1 MYLKKLELQ
10 GFKSFPDYTCI
21 DFNRGLTAVV
31 GPNGSG
37 KSNISDAV
45 RWVLGEQSVKQ
56 LRGGKMEDVIFNGTS
71 ARRSMNYAEVSIT
84 FDNSDGYINY
94 GFPEICITRR
104 LYRSGESEYQIN
116 KVNCRLKDITVLFL
130 DTGLGRDGYSLVG
143 QGRVDDILS
152 TKSEDRRRVIEEAS
166 GIVKYR
172 VRKDEA
178 QRKLTST
185 EQNLVRINDI
195 LGELEERKG
204 PLEEQAGKARKFNEN
219 YEELK
224 RLETSL
230 LVHKITEANREMGDS
245 AGLKEQLEK
254 EIQEREDEYMQLRK
268 SHQEIISKNEELE
281 NEIEDRRQ
289 ELSDLTEYE
298 HEAQTDKKVSI
309 ERLNQTNQRI
319 EELKTDMETT
329 DSTVEK
335 LTAELNEKK
344 VKADSLLQEADAAKT
359 LSETLDK
366 ERLAK
371 FEEYEASRKEAGKA
385 DSKIKAKTEELFET
399 RKKITECTTGIS
411 ALDEKIAD
419 MQTARAQS
427 ETGKA
432 ELSSKIEEEEK
443 ALNEIRK
450 IKGDVTNDI
459 DVRNKKFD
467 ELRKRQEELNQFFEI
482 NNKKLS
488 AEESKLQTLKDIERR
503 KEGYQESVKHLLDCA
518 DSDRS
523 VKNLMVG
530 VLGDL
535 INTDSKYET
544 AIETALGNSLNN
556 VVTKSEAD
564 AAELISILK
573 ERRLGRV
580 TFLPIENIRARYI
593 DDDDLRKARSIN
605 GYIGVA
611 SDLVRSSRDLEDIVA
626 NLLGRIIVANDL
638 DSARMIA
645 SRTGRAYKVMT
656 LEGDSV
662 NPGGSLTGGSLR
674 KTAAGTGILGRKAE
688 IEALTKT
695 VADLEKKLE
704 DSEDQRQEVD
714 DSIGTIRRELAQL
727 GEQLKFYQLEE
738 VKAEGD
744 YRNTKDRLD
753 ETEAT
758 LANFAENMQSVSKN
772 KIRLEEDLE
781 ELRRIEN
788 DINGELSDFQE
799 EIEEQQ
805 KLSEEQAVKLEEIAG
820 KVREAASL
828 AERKLAERG
837 GILDLA
843 GHIKNQIEEAKQ
855 GREKFDSQI
864 REAKET
870 VNSINKEINELDE
883 KLTANLEQQKVLEAK
898 ISELF
903 TKKNDIS
910 KDISSFADRLAQ
922 SNNAISD
929 LRTKLNNH
937 VSKYDKIIF
946 EIDQNKNRLWED
958 YETTYDNIKDSVE
971 PVEKVGEQAKRIT
984 TLKNAIKALGPVNLG
999 ALQEFSELSERLEFM
1014 TKQRDDIEAA
1024 KKDLEKVI
1032 DDLLNKMRSEFTE
1045 HFDTIN
1051 KNFSQVFTDLFGGGT
1066 AEIVLGNDSE
1076 DVLECAIDIKAQ
1088 PPGKKLQ
1095 NLSLLSGG
1103 ERCLT
1108 AIGLLFAIQEL
1119 KPSPFVILD
1128 EVEAALDD
1136 VNITRFTDFVR
1147 RHSDKS
1153 QFIMVTHRK
1162 GTMEA
1167 CDQMYGVTMAER
1179 GVSKILSM
1187 ELK

>member
-84 FDNSDGYINY
+84 FDNSDGYIDY

-178 QRKLTST
+178 QRKLTNT

-224 RLETSL
+224 KLETSL
-230 LVHKITEANREMGDS
+230 LVHKITEANQEMGDS

-254 EIQEREDEYMQLRK
+254 EIREREDEYLKLRK
-268 SHQEIISKNEELE
+268 SHQEIIEKNEALE

-298 HEAQTDKKVSI
+298 HETQTDKKVSI

-319 EELKTDMETT
+319 EELKTDMEST
-329 DSTVEK
+329 DETVER
-335 LTAELNEKK
+335 LNRELLEKNT
-344 VKADSLLQEADAAKT
+344 KADALLKEANDAKV

-366 ERLAK
+366 ERQSK
-371 FEEYEASRKEAGKA
+371 FEEYESSRKEAGKA
-385 DSKIKAKTEELFET
+385 DSKVKAKTEELFET
-399 RKKITECTTGIS
+399 RKKITECQAGIS
-411 ALDEKIAD
+411 ALDDKIRD
-419 MQTARAQS
+419 MQEARSAS
-427 ETGKA
+427 ESGKA
-432 ELSSKIEEEEK
+432 ELTDKLAEEEK

-450 IKGDVTNDI
+450 IKGDVTGDI
-459 DVRNKKFD
+459 EARNKKHE
-467 ELRKRQEELNQFFEI
+467 ELRARQVELNQFFEV
-482 NNKKLS
+482 NNRKLS
-488 AEESKLQTLKDIERR
+488 AEESKLKTLKDVDKA
-503 KEGYQESVKHLLDCA
+503 KEGYQESVKRLVEFA
-518 DSDRS
+518 ETDRS
-523 VKNLMVG
+523 VKSLMVG
-530 VLGDL
+530 ILGDL
-535 INTDSKYET
+535 IETAPKYEV
-544 AIETALGNSLNN
+544 AIETALGNALNN
-556 VVTKSEAD
+556 VVTKSESD
-564 AAELISILK
+564 AAELIGVLK
-573 ERRLGRV
+573 EKRLGRV

-593 DDDDLRKARSIN
+593 DDDDLRKAKGVS

-611 SDLVRSSRDLEDIVA
+611 SDLVKSSRDLEDIVS
-626 NLLGRIIVANDL
+626 NLLGRILVADDL
-638 DSARMIA
+638 DAARNIA

-674 KTAAGTGILGRKAE
+674 RSGAGTGIIGRKAE
-688 IEALTKT
+688 IESLTKS
-695 VADLEKKLE
+695 VADLEAKLA

-714 DSIGTIRRELAQL
+714 DNIGTIKRELAQL

-738 VKAEGD
+738 VKAEGE
-744 YRNTKDRLD
+744 YNNTKTRLEEIE
-753 ETEAT
+753 ETLT
-758 LANFAENMQSVSKN
+758 NFESNMQTVSKS
-772 KIRLEEDLE
+772 KLRLEEDME
-781 ELRRIEN
+781 ELTRIEG
-788 DINGELSDFQE
+788 DISGELADYQE

-805 KLSEEQAVKLEEIAG
+805 RLSEEQAVKLEEVAA
-820 KVREAASL
+820 KVRDAASL
-828 AERKLAERG
+828 AERKLAERSG
-837 GILDLA
+837 VLDLA
-843 GHIKNQIEEAKQ
+843 GHIKKQIEEAKQ
-855 GREKFDSQI
+855 GRDKFDSAI
-864 REAKET
+864 KEAKDT
-870 VNSINKEINELDE
+870 VNSITKEINALDAKLDE
-883 KLTANLEQQKVLEAK
+883 NGKQQKVLEEK
-898 ISELF
+898 IAALFEQRNNVSDDIKSFGERLAASGNEVSELQ
-903 TKKNDIS
+903 
-910 KDISSFADRLAQ
+910 A
-922 SNNAISD
+922 
-929 LRTKLNNH
+929 KLNAH

-946 EIDQNKNRLWED
+946 EIDQNKNKLWEE

-971 PVEKVGEQAKRIT
+971 PVTKIGEQTKRIQ
-984 TLKNAIKALGPVNLG
+984 TLKNTIKALGPVNLG
-999 ALQEFSELSERLEFM
+999 ALQEFSELSERLDFM

-1032 DDLLNKMRSEFTE
+1032 DDLLTKMRSEFTE

-1147 RHSDKS
+1147 RHSTRS
-1153 QFIMVTHRK
+1153 QFILVTHRK

>member
-21 DFNRGLTAVV
+21 DFDRGLTAVV

-56 LRGGKMEDVIFNGTS
+56 LRGGKMEDVIFNGTT

-84 FDNSDGYINY
+84 FDNSDGYIDY
-94 GFPEICITRR
+94 DFPEICITRR

-178 QRKLTST
+178 QRKLNST

-224 RLETSL
+224 KLETSL
-230 LVHKITEANREMGDS
+230 LVHKITEANKEMGDS

-254 EIQEREDEYMQLRK
+254 EIREREDEFNQLRK
-268 SHQEIISKNEELE
+268 SNNEIVTQSEALD

-289 ELSDLTEYE
+289 ELSELTEIE
-298 HEAQTDKKVSI
+298 HEAQIDKKVSI

-329 DSTVEK
+329 DETVEK

-344 VKADSLLQEADAAKT
+344 AKADSLLKEADEAKT
-359 LSETLDK
+359 LSENLDK
-366 ERLAK
+366 ERQAK
-371 FEEYEASRKEAGKA
+371 FEEYENSRKEAGKA
-385 DSKIKAKTEELFET
+385 DTKVQAKKEELFET
-399 RKKITECTTGIS
+399 RKKIAECQAGLT
-411 ALDEKIAD
+411 ALDEKIRE
-419 MQTARAQS
+419 MQEARAAS
-427 ETGKA
+427 ESGKA
-432 ELSSKIEEEEK
+432 ELSAKIEEEEK

-450 IKGDVTNDI
+450 IKGDVSNDI
-459 DVRNKKFD
+459 DVRNKKLE
-467 ELRKRQEELNQFFEI
+467 ELRKRQEELNQFFEV

-503 KEGYQESVKHLLDCA
+503 KEGYQESVKHLLDVA

-523 VKNLMVG
+523 VKSLMVG

-556 VVTKSEAD
+556 VVTKSESD
-564 AAELISILK
+564 AAELINILK

-580 TFLPIENIRARYI
+580 TFLPIENIRARYV
-593 DDDDLRKARSIN
+593 DDDDLRKAKSVN

-611 SDLVRSSRDLEDIVA
+611 SDLVKSSRDLEDIVA
-626 NLLGRIIVANDL
+626 NLLGRIIVAHDL
-638 DSARMIA
+638 DSARIIA
-645 SRTGRAYKVMT
+645 SKTGRAYKVMT

-674 KTAAGTGILGRKAE
+674 KTGAGTGILGRKAE
-688 IEALTKT
+688 IEALTKV
-695 VADLEKKLE
+695 VAELEKKLE

-714 DSIGTIRRELAQL
+714 DGIGTIRRELAQL

-738 VKAEGD
+738 VKAEGE
-744 YRNTKDRLD
+744 YNNTKTRLE
-753 ETEAT
+753 ETVKT
-758 LANFAENMQSVSKN
+758 LTNFDENMQTVSKS
-772 KIRLEEDLE
+772 KLRLEEDME
-781 ELRRIEN
+781 ELSRIEGE
-788 DINGELSDFQE
+788 INGELTDFQE

-805 KLSEEQAVKLEEIAG
+805 RLSEEQAVKLEQVVA

-828 AERKLAERG
+828 AERKLTERS

-843 GHIKNQIEEAKQ
+843 GHIKKQIEEAKL
-855 GREKFDSQI
+855 GREKFDSSI
-864 REAKET
+864 KEAKDT
-870 VNSINKEINELDE
+870 VNSITKEINDLDAKIDE
-883 KLTANLEQQKVLEAK
+883 NGKQQKVLEEK
-898 ISELF
+898 IAELF
-903 TKKNDIS
+903 EKRNSLSENIK
-910 KDISSFADRLAQ
+910 SFGDRLSA
-922 SNNAISD
+922 STNILSD
-929 LRTKLNNH
+929 LQSKLNAH

-971 PVEKVGEQAKRIT
+971 PVEKVGEQTKRIQS
-984 TLKNAIKALGPVNLG
+984 LKNSIKALGPVNLG

-1024 KKDLEKVI
+1024 KKDLEQVI
-1032 DDLLNKMRSEFTE
+1032 EDLLNKMRSEFTA

-1051 KNFSQVFTDLFGGGT
+1051 SNFSQVFTDLFGGGT
-1066 AEIVLGNDSE
+1066 AEIVLGDDSE

-1147 RHSDKS
+1147 RHSTKS
-1153 QFIMVTHRK
+1153 QFILVTHRK

>member
-84 FDNSDGYINY
+84 FDNSDGYIDY

-178 QRKLTST
+178 QRKLTNT

-224 RLETSL
+224 KLETSL
-230 LVHKITEANREMGDS
+230 LVHKITEANQEMGDS

-254 EIQEREDEYMQLRK
+254 EIREREDEYLKLRK
-268 SHQEIISKNEELE
+268 SHQEIIEKNEALE

-298 HEAQTDKKVSI
+298 HETQTDKKVSI

-319 EELKTDMETT
+319 EELKTDMEST
-329 DSTVEK
+329 DETVER
-335 LTAELNEKK
+335 LNRELLEKNT
-344 VKADSLLQEADAAKT
+344 KADVLLKEANDAKV

-366 ERLAK
+366 ERQSK
-371 FEEYEASRKEAGKA
+371 FEEYESSRKEAGKA
-385 DSKIKAKTEELFET
+385 DSKVKAKTEELFET
-399 RKKITECTTGIS
+399 RKKITECQAGIS
-411 ALDEKIAD
+411 ALDDKIRD
-419 MQTARAQS
+419 MQEARSAS
-427 ETGKA
+427 ESGKA
-432 ELSSKIEEEEK
+432 ELTDKLAEEEK

-450 IKGDVTNDI
+450 IKGDVTGDI
-459 DVRNKKFD
+459 EARNKKHE
-467 ELRKRQEELNQFFEI
+467 ELRARQVELNQFFEV
-482 NNKKLS
+482 NNRKLS
-488 AEESKLQTLKDIERR
+488 AEESKLKTLKDVDKA
-503 KEGYQESVKHLLDCA
+503 KEGYQESVKRLVEFA
-518 DSDRS
+518 ETDRS
-523 VKNLMVG
+523 VKSLMVG
-530 VLGDL
+530 ILGDL
-535 INTDSKYET
+535 IETAPKYEV
-544 AIETALGNSLNN
+544 AIETALGNALNN
-556 VVTKSEAD
+556 VVTKSESD
-564 AAELISILK
+564 AAELIGVLK
-573 ERRLGRV
+573 EKRLGRV

-593 DDDDLRKARSIN
+593 DDDDLRKAKGVS

-611 SDLVRSSRDLEDIVA
+611 SDLVKSSRDLEDIVS
-626 NLLGRIIVANDL
+626 NLLGRILVADDL
-638 DSARMIA
+638 DAARNIA

-674 KTAAGTGILGRKAE
+674 RSGAGTGIIGRKAE
-688 IEALTKT
+688 IESLTKS
-695 VADLEKKLE
+695 VADLEAKLA

-714 DSIGTIRRELAQL
+714 DNIGTIKRELAQL

-738 VKAEGD
+738 VKAEGE
-744 YRNTKDRLD
+744 YNNTKTRLEEIE
-753 ETEAT
+753 ETLT
-758 LANFAENMQSVSKN
+758 NFESNMQTVSKS
-772 KIRLEEDLE
+772 KLRLEEDME
-781 ELRRIEN
+781 ELTRIEG
-788 DINGELSDFQE
+788 DISGELADYQE

-805 KLSEEQAVKLEEIAG
+805 RLSEEQAVKLEEVAA
-820 KVREAASL
+820 KVRDAASL
-828 AERKLAERG
+828 AERKLAERSG
-837 GILDLA
+837 VLDLA
-843 GHIKNQIEEAKQ
+843 GHIKKQIEEAKQ
-855 GREKFDSQI
+855 GRDKFDSAI
-864 REAKET
+864 KEAKDT
-870 VNSINKEINELDE
+870 VNSITKEINALDAKLDE
-883 KLTANLEQQKVLEAK
+883 NGKQQKILEEK
-898 ISELF
+898 IAALFEQRNNVSDDIKSFGERLAASGNEVSELQ
-903 TKKNDIS
+903 
-910 KDISSFADRLAQ
+910 A
-922 SNNAISD
+922 
-929 LRTKLNNH
+929 KLNAH

-946 EIDQNKNRLWED
+946 EIDQNKNKLWEE

-971 PVEKVGEQAKRIT
+971 PVTKIGEQTKRIQ
-984 TLKNAIKALGPVNLG
+984 TLKNTIKALGPVNLG
-999 ALQEFSELSERLEFM
+999 ALQEFSELSERLDFM

-1032 DDLLNKMRSEFTE
+1032 DELLTKMRSEFTE

-1147 RHSDKS
+1147 RHSTRS
-1153 QFIMVTHRK
+1153 QFILVTHRK

>member
-21 DFNRGLTAVV
+21 DFDRGLTAVV

-84 FDNSDGYINY
+84 FDNSDGYIDY

-178 QRKLTST
+178 QRKLTNT

-195 LGELEERKG
+195 LGELEDRKG

-230 LVHKITEANREMGDS
+230 LVHKITEANKEMGDS
-245 AGLKEQLEK
+245 AGLKEQLEN
-254 EIQEREDEYMQLRK
+254 EIKEREDEYLKLRK
-268 SHQEIISKNEELE
+268 SHQEIIEKSEALD

-289 ELSDLTEYE
+289 ELSDLTEFE

-319 EELKTDMETT
+319 EELKSDMEST
-329 DSTVEK
+329 DETVEK
-335 LTAELNEKK
+335 LTNELNEKNA
-344 VKADSLLQEADAAKT
+344 KADSLLKEADEAKT

-366 ERLAK
+366 ERQAK
-371 FEEYEASRKEAGKA
+371 FEEYENSRKEAGKA
-385 DSKIKAKTEELFET
+385 DSKVKAKTEELFET
-399 RKKITECTTGIS
+399 RKKITECQAGIT
-411 ALDEKIAD
+411 ALEDKIRD
-419 MQTARAQS
+419 MQEARAAS
-427 ETGKA
+427 ESGIA
-432 ELSSKIEEEEK
+432 ELGTKLSESEK
-443 ALNEIRK
+443 ALTDIRK
-450 IKGDVTNDI
+450 IKDEVTGDI
-459 DVRNKKFD
+459 DVRNKKLE
-467 ELRKRQEELNQFFEI
+467 ELRARQTELNQFFEV
-482 NNKKLS
+482 NNRKLS
-488 AEESKLQTLKDIERR
+488 AEESKLKTLKDIDRH
-503 KEGYQESVKHLLDCA
+503 KEGYQESIKRLIEL
-518 DSDRS
+518 SETDRS
-523 VKNLMVG
+523 VKSLMVG
-530 VLGDL
+530 ILGDL
-535 INTDSKYET
+535 IETDPKYET
-544 AIETALGNSLNN
+544 AIETALGNALNN
-556 VVTKSEAD
+556 IVTRSESD
-564 AAELISILK
+564 AAELIGVLK
-573 ERRLGRV
+573 EKRLGRV

-593 DDDDLRKARSIN
+593 DDDDLRKARGVN

-611 SDLVRSSRDLEDIVA
+611 SDLVRSSRDLEDIVS
-626 NLLGRIIVANDL
+626 NLLGRILVANDL
-638 DSARMIA
+638 DAARMIA
-645 SRTGRAYKVMT
+645 SRTGRNYKVMT

-674 KTAAGTGILGRKAE
+674 KTGAGTGIIGRKAE
-688 IEALTKT
+688 IDSLTRS
-695 VADLEKKLE
+695 VAELESKLA

-714 DSIGTIRRELAQL
+714 DRIGTIRRELAQL

-738 VKAEGD
+738 VKAESEYD
-744 YRNTKDRLD
+744 NTKTRLE
-753 ETEAT
+753 ETEET
-758 LANFAENMQSVSKN
+758 LASFNENMQSVSKS
-772 KIRLEEDLE
+772 KLRLEEDME
-781 ELRRIEN
+781 ELSRIEN
-788 DINGELSDFQE
+788 DINGELADYRE
-799 EIEEQQ
+799 DIEEQQ
-805 KLSEEQAVKLEEIAG
+805 RLSEEQAVKLEQIVA

-828 AERKLAERG
+828 AERKLTERR
-837 GILDLA
+837 GIMELA
-843 GHIKNQIEEAKQ
+843 GHIKRQIEEAKQ
-855 GREKFDSQI
+855 GREKFDSAI

-870 VNSINKEINELDE
+870 VNSITREINDLDAKLDE
-883 KLTANLEQQKVLEAK
+883 NSKQQKVLEEKIAELFEK
-898 ISELF
+898 RSAISGDLSSFGDRLAASGNAISEL
-903 TKKNDIS
+903 
-910 KDISSFADRLAQ
+910 Q
-922 SNNAISD
+922 S
-929 LRTKLNNH
+929 KLNAH

-971 PVEKVGEQAKRIT
+971 PVTKIGEQTKRIQ

-1024 KKDLEKVI
+1024 KKDLEQVI
-1032 DDLLNKMRSEFTE
+1032 DELLTKMRSEFNE

-1051 KNFSQVFTDLFGGGT
+1051 KNFGQVFTDLFGGGT
-1066 AEIVLGNDSE
+1066 AEIILGNDSE

-1147 RHSDKS
+1147 RHSAKS
-1153 QFIMVTHRK
+1153 QFILVTHRK

>member
-1 MYLKKLELQ
+1 MYLKRLELQ
-10 GFKSFPDYTCI
+10 GFKSFPEYTCI
-21 DFNRGLTAVV
+21 EFDRGLTAVV

-84 FDNSDGYINY
+84 FDNSDGYIDY

-178 QRKLTST
+178 QRKLANT

-230 LVHKITEANREMGDS
+230 LVHKITEANKEMGDS

-254 EIQEREDEYMQLRK
+254 EIQEREDEFNRLRK
-268 SHQEIISKNEELE
+268 SNQEIVAKSEALD

-289 ELSDLTEYE
+289 ELSDLTEFE

-319 EELKTDMETT
+319 EELKSDIESA
-329 DSTVEK
+329 DEIVSK
-335 LTAELNEKK
+335 LTKELNEKK
-344 VKADSLLQEADAAKT
+344 TKADSLLKAANDAKI
-359 LSETLDK
+359 LSEELDK
-366 ERLAK
+366 ERLEK

-385 DSKIKAKTEELFET
+385 DSKVKAKTEELFET
-399 RKKITECTTGIS
+399 RKKLAECQTSIT
-411 ALDEKIAD
+411 ALDDKIRE
-419 MQTARAQS
+419 MQEARAAS
-427 ETGKA
+427 ESGKA
-432 ELSSKIEEEEK
+432 ELSSKLAEEEK

-450 IKGDVTNDI
+450 IKGDVNKDI
-459 DVRNKKFD
+459 ETRNKKLE
-467 ELRKRQEELNQFFEI
+467 ELRGRQVELNQFFEI
-482 NNKKLS
+482 NNRKLS
-488 AEESKLQTLKDIERR
+488 AEESKLKTLKDIDRR
-503 KEGYQESVKHLLDCA
+503 KEGYQESVRRLTELA
-518 DSDRS
+518 DTDRS
-523 VKNLMVG
+523 VKSLMVG
-530 VLGDL
+530 ILGDL
-535 INTDSKYET
+535 IETDPKYET
-544 AIETALGNSLNN
+544 AVETALGNALHN

-564 AAELISILK
+564 AAELIGILK
-573 ERRLGRV
+573 EKRLGRV
-580 TFLPIENIRARYI
+580 TFLPIENIKARYI
-593 DDDDLRKARSIN
+593 DEDDLRKAKGVK

-611 SDLVRSSRDLEDIVA
+611 SDLVKSSRDLEDIVA
-626 NLLGRIIVANDL
+626 NLLGRILVADDL

-674 KTAAGTGILGRKAE
+674 KTGAGTGILGRKAE
-688 IEALTKT
+688 IESLTKV
-695 VADLEKKLE
+695 VADLEAKLS

-714 DSIGTIRRELAQL
+714 DGIGTIKRELAQL

-738 VKAEGD
+738 VKAEGE
-744 YRNTKDRLD
+744 YNNTKTRLE
-753 ETEAT
+753 ETEET
-758 LANFAENMQSVSKN
+758 LANFDENMQSVSKS
-772 KIRLEEDLE
+772 KIRLEEDME
-781 ELRRIEN
+781 EFTRIERE
-788 DINGELSDFQE
+788 INGELSDYQE
-799 EIEEQQ
+799 EIEAQQ
-805 KLSEEQAVKLEEIAG
+805 KLSEEQAVKLEQIVA

-828 AERKLAERG
+828 AERKLTERS

-843 GHIKNQIEEAKQ
+843 AHIKKQIEEANQ
-855 GREKFDSQI
+855 GRERFDSQI
-864 REAKET
+864 KEAKET
-870 VNSINKEINELDE
+870 VNSITREINDLDAKLDE
-883 KLTANLEQQKVLEAK
+883 NAKQQKVLEDKIAELFEK
-898 ISELF
+898 RAAISADLSSFGDRLSSSSNAISEL
-903 TKKNDIS
+903 
-910 KDISSFADRLAQ
+910 Q
-922 SNNAISD
+922 S
-929 LRTKLNNH
+929 KLNAH

-946 EIDQNKNRLWED
+946 EIDQNKNKLWED

-971 PVEKVGEQAKRIT
+971 PVEKVGEQTRRIT

-999 ALQEFSELSERLEFM
+999 ALQEFSELSERLDFM

-1024 KKDLEKVI
+1024 KKDLEQVI
-1032 DDLLNKMRSEFTE
+1032 EELLTKMRSEFNE
-1045 HFDTIN
+1045 HFETIN
-1051 KNFSQVFTDLFGGGT
+1051 RNFGQVFTDLFGGGT
-1066 AEIVLGNDSE
+1066 AEIILGNDSD

-1147 RHSDKS
+1147 RHSSKS
-1153 QFIMVTHRK
+1153 QFILVTHRK

>member
-21 DFNRGLTAVV
+21 DFDRGLTAVV

-84 FDNSDGYINY
+84 FDNSDGHIDYA
-94 GFPEICITRR
+94 FPEICVTRR

-178 QRKLTST
+178 QRKLNNT
-185 EQNLVRINDI
+185 QDNLVRINDI
-195 LGELEERKG
+195 LGELEQRKG

-224 RLETSL
+224 KLETSL
-230 LVHKITEANREMGDS
+230 LVHKITEANNEMGDS

-254 EIQEREDEYMQLRK
+254 EIREREDEYLKLRK
-268 SHQEIISKNEELE
+268 SHQEIIESSEAL
-281 NEIEDRRQ
+281 EIEIEEKRQ
-289 ELSDLTEYE
+289 ELSDLTEFE
-298 HEAQTDKKVSI
+298 HETQTDKKVAI

-319 EELKTDMETT
+319 EELKSDMEST
-329 DSTVEK
+329 DETVEK
-335 LTAELNEKK
+335 LTVELNDKK
-344 VKADSLLQEADAAKT
+344 AKADSLLQAANEAKL
-359 LSETLDK
+359 LSEELDK
-366 ERLAK
+366 ERLSK
-371 FEEYEASRKEAGKA
+371 YEEYEAGRKEAGKA

-399 RKKITECTTGIS
+399 RKKLTECQAGIS
-411 ALDEKIAD
+411 ALADKIKD
-419 MQTARAQS
+419 MQEARTAS
-427 ETGKA
+427 ESGKA
-432 ELSSKIEEEEK
+432 ELSTKLTEHEK
-443 ALNEIRK
+443 ALDEIKK

-459 DVRNKKFD
+459 DVRNKKLE
-467 ELRKRQEELNQFFEI
+467 ELRVRQTELNQFFEV
-482 NNKKLS
+482 NNRKLS
-488 AEESKLQTLKDIERR
+488 AEESKLKTLKDIDRR
-503 KEGYQESVKHLLDCA
+503 KEGYQESVKRLMELSDT
-518 DSDRS
+518 DRS
-523 VKNLMVG
+523 VKRLMVG

-535 INTDSKYET
+535 IETDNKYET
-544 AIETALGNSLNN
+544 AIETALGNALHN

-564 AAELISILK
+564 AAELIGILK
-573 ERRLGRV
+573 DKRLGRV

-593 DDDDLRKARSIN
+593 DEDDLYKAKGVK

-611 SDLVRSSRDLEDIVA
+611 ADLVKSGRDLEDIIA
-626 NLLGRIIVANDL
+626 NLLGRILVADDL
-638 DSARMIA
+638 DSARIIA
-645 SRTGRAYKVMT
+645 SKTGRAYKVMT

-662 NPGGSLTGGSLR
+662 NPGGSLTGGSMR
-674 KTAAGTGILGRKAE
+674 KTGAGTGILGRKAE
-688 IEALTKT
+688 IEALTKS
-695 VADLEKKLE
+695 VADLESKLSK
-704 DSEDQRQEVD
+704 SEDQRQEVD
-714 DSIGTIRRELAQL
+714 DEIGTLRRELAQL

-738 VKAEGD
+738 VKAEGE
-744 YRNTKDRLD
+744 YNNTKTRLE

-758 LANFAENMQSVSKN
+758 LSNYDENMQSVSKS
-772 KIRLEEDLE
+772 KIRLEEDQE
-781 ELRRIEN
+781 ELARIERE
-788 DINGELSDFQE
+788 INSELSDFQE

-805 KLSEEQAVKLEEIAG
+805 KLSEEQAAKLDEIVS

-828 AERKLAERG
+828 AERKLTERS

-843 GHIKNQIEEAKQ
+843 GHIKKQIEEAKQ
-855 GREKFDSQI
+855 GRDKFDSQI
-864 REAKET
+864 KECKDT
-870 VNSINKEINELDE
+870 VNSITQEINSFDAMLDE
-883 KLTANLEQQKVLEAK
+883 NSKQQKVLEVEIAK
-898 ISELF
+898 LF
-903 TKKNDIS
+903 EKRTS
-910 KDISSFADRLAQ
+910 ISSDLSSFGDRLAASGNEVSTLQ
-922 SNNAISD
+922 A
-929 LRTKLNNH
+929 RLNDH
-937 VSKYDKIIF
+937 VAKYDKIIF

-971 PVEKVGEQAKRIT
+971 PVTKIGEQTKRIQ

-1024 KKDLEKVI
+1024 KKDLELVI
-1032 DDLLNKMRSEFTE
+1032 DELLTKMRAEFNE
-1045 HFDTIN
+1045 HFNTIN
-1051 KNFSQVFTDLFGGGT
+1051 ENFGKVFADLFGGGT
-1066 AEIVLGNDSE
+1066 AEIILSGDSD
-1076 DVLECAIDIKAQ
+1076 DVLERAIDIKAQ
-1088 PPGKKLQ
+1088 PPGKNLQ

-1147 RHSDKS
+1147 RHSTKS
-1153 QFIMVTHRK
+1153 QFILVTHRK

>member
-21 DFNRGLTAVV
+21 DFDRGLTAVV

-56 LRGGKMEDVIFNGTS
+56 LRGGKMEDVIFNGTT

-84 FDNSDGYINY
+84 FDNSDGYIDY
-94 GFPEICITRR
+94 DFPEICITRR

-178 QRKLTST
+178 QRKLNST
-185 EQNLVRINDI
+185 EQNLIRINDI

-224 RLETSL
+224 KLETSL
-230 LVHKITEANREMGDS
+230 LVHKITEANKEMGDS

-254 EIQEREDEYMQLRK
+254 EIREREDEFEQLRK
-268 SHQEIISKNEELE
+268 SNNEIVNKSEALD

-289 ELSDLTEYE
+289 ELSELTEIE
-298 HEAQTDKKVSI
+298 HEAQIDKKVSI

-329 DSTVEK
+329 DETVEK

-344 VKADSLLQEADAAKT
+344 VKADSLLKEADDAKT

-366 ERLAK
+366 ERQAK
-371 FEEYEASRKEAGKA
+371 FEEYENSRKEAGIA
-385 DSKIKAKTEELFET
+385 DSKVNAKKEELFET
-399 RKKITECTTGIS
+399 RKKITECQAGIT
-411 ALDEKIAD
+411 ALDDKIKD
-419 MQTARAQS
+419 MQEARAAS
-427 ETGKA
+427 ESGKA
-432 ELSSKIEEEEK
+432 ELSARIEEEEK

-450 IKGDVTNDI
+450 IKGDVSGDI
-459 DVRNKKFD
+459 DVRNKKLE

-503 KEGYQESVKHLLDCA
+503 KEGYQESVKRLLDET
-518 DSDRS
+518 DTDRS
-523 VKNLMVG
+523 VKSLMVG

-556 VVTKSEAD
+556 VVTKSESD
-564 AAELISILK
+564 AAELINILK

-580 TFLPIENIRARYI
+580 TFLPIENIRARYV
-593 DDDDLRKARSIN
+593 DDDDLRKAKSVN

-611 SDLVRSSRDLEDIVA
+611 SDLVKSSRDLEDIVA
-626 NLLGRIIVANDL
+626 NLLGRIIVAHDL
-638 DSARMIA
+638 DSARIIA
-645 SRTGRAYKVMT
+645 SKTGRAYKVMT

-674 KTAAGTGILGRKAE
+674 KTGAGTGILGRKAE
-688 IEALTKT
+688 IEALTKA

-714 DSIGTIRRELAQL
+714 DGIGTIRRELAQL

-738 VKAEGD
+738 VKAEGE
-744 YRNTKDRLD
+744 YNNTKTRLE

-758 LANFAENMQSVSKN
+758 LSNFDENMQTVSKS
-772 KIRLEEDLE
+772 KLRLEEDME
-781 ELRRIEN
+781 ELSRIEG
-788 DINGELSDFQE
+788 DINGELADFQE

-805 KLSEEQAVKLEEIAG
+805 RLSEEQAVKLEQVVA

-828 AERKLAERG
+828 AERKLTERS

-843 GHIKNQIEEAKQ
+843 SHIKKQIEEAKQ
-855 GREKFDSQI
+855 GREKFDSSI
-864 REAKET
+864 KEAKDT
-870 VNSINKEINELDE
+870 VNSITKEINDLDAKIDE
-883 KLTANLEQQKVLEAK
+883 NAKQQKVLEEK
-898 ISELF
+898 IAELYEKRNSLSENI
-903 TKKNDIS
+903 K
-910 KDISSFADRLAQ
+910 SFGDRLSA
-922 SNNAISD
+922 STNILSD
-929 LRTKLNNH
+929 LQSKLNAH

-971 PVEKVGEQAKRIT
+971 PVEKVGEQTKRIQS
-984 TLKNAIKALGPVNLG
+984 LKNSIKALGPVNLG

-1024 KKDLEKVI
+1024 KKDLEQVI
-1032 DDLLNKMRSEFTE
+1032 EDLLNKMRSEFTA

-1051 KNFSQVFTDLFGGGT
+1051 SNFSQVFTDLFGGGT
-1066 AEIVLGNDSE
+1066 AEIVLGDDSE

-1147 RHSDKS
+1147 RHSTKS
-1153 QFIMVTHRK
+1153 QFILVTHRK

>member
-1 MYLKKLELQ
+1 MYLKRLELQ
-10 GFKSFPDYTCI
+10 GFKSFPEYTCI
-21 DFNRGLTAVV
+21 DFDRGLTAVV

-71 ARRSMNYAEVSIT
+71 ARRSMNFAEVSIT
-84 FDNSDGYINY
+84 FDNSDGYIDY
-94 GFPEICITRR
+94 AFPEICITRR

-178 QRKLTST
+178 QRKLTNT

-195 LGELEERKG
+195 LGELEDRKG

-224 RLETSL
+224 KLETSL

-245 AGLKEQLEK
+245 AGLKEQLEN
-254 EIQEREDEYMQLRK
+254 EIKEREDEFLRLNK
-268 SHQEIISKNEELE
+268 SHQGIIEKSEALD

-319 EELKTDMETT
+319 EELKSDMEST
-329 DSTVEK
+329 DETVNK
-335 LTAELNEKK
+335 LTQELNEKK
-344 VKADSLLQEADAAKT
+344 AKADSLLKEADEAKT
-359 LSETLDK
+359 LSEDLDK
-366 ERLAK
+366 QRQAQ
-371 FEEYEASRKEAGKA
+371 FEEYENSRKEAGKA
-385 DSKIKAKTEELFET
+385 DSKVKAKTEELFET
-399 RKKITECTTGIS
+399 RKKITECQAGIT
-411 ALDEKIAD
+411 ALNDKIRE
-419 MQTARAQS
+419 MQEARAAS
-427 ETGKA
+427 ESGKT
-432 ELSSKIEEEEK
+432 ELSTALAEEEK
-443 ALNEIRK
+443 ALAEIRK
-450 IKGDVTNDI
+450 IKGDVTKDI
-459 DVRNKKFD
+459 EIRNKKNE
-467 ELRKRQEELNQFFEI
+467 ELRSRQVELNQFFEV
-482 NNKKLS
+482 NNRKLS
-488 AEESKLQTLKDIERR
+488 AEESKLKTLKDVDRA
-503 KEGYQESVKHLLDCA
+503 KEGYQESVKRLVEFA
-518 DSDRS
+518 ETDRS
-523 VKNLMVG
+523 VRSLMIG
-530 VLGDL
+530 ILGDL
-535 INTDSKYET
+535 IETDPKYET
-544 AIETALGNSLNN
+544 AIETALGNALNN
-556 VVTKSEAD
+556 IVTKSESD
-564 AAELISILK
+564 AAELIGVLK
-573 ERRLGRV
+573 EKRLGRV

-593 DDDDLRKARSIN
+593 DEDDLRKAKGVN

-611 SDLVRSSRDLEDIVA
+611 SDLVKSSRDLEDIVS
-626 NLLGRIIVANDL
+626 NLLGRILVADDL
-638 DSARMIA
+638 YAARLIA

-674 KTAAGTGILGRKAE
+674 KTGAGTGIIGRKAE
-688 IEALTKT
+688 IESLTRS
-695 VADLEKKLE
+695 VAELEAKLA

-714 DSIGTIRRELAQL
+714 DGIGTLKRELAQL

-738 VKAEGD
+738 VKAEGE
-744 YRNTKDRLD
+744 YNNTKTRLE
-753 ETEAT
+753 ETEET
-758 LANFAENMQSVSKN
+758 LANFDENMQTVSKSRL
-772 KIRLEEDLE
+772 RLEEDLE
-781 ELRRIEN
+781 EFTRIEGE
-788 DINGELSDFQE
+788 INGELSDYQD

-805 KLSEEQAVKLEEIAG
+805 RLSEEQAVKLEQIVA
-820 KVREAASL
+820 KVRDAASL
-828 AERKLAERG
+828 AERKLTERS

-843 GHIKNQIEEAKQ
+843 GHIKRQIEEARQ
-855 GREKFDSQI
+855 GREKFDSAV

-870 VNSINKEINELDE
+870 VNSITKEINSLDAKLDE
-883 KLTANLEQQKVLEAK
+883 NAKQQKVLEEKIAVLFEK
-898 ISELF
+898 RSVIAGDLSSFGDRLATSRNAISELQ
-903 TKKNDIS
+903 T
-910 KDISSFADRLAQ
+910 R
-922 SNNAISD
+922 
-929 LRTKLNNH
+929 LNNH

-946 EIDQNKNRLWED
+946 EIDQNKNKLWED

-971 PVEKVGEQAKRIT
+971 PVTKIGEQTKRIA
-984 TLKNAIKALGPVNLG
+984 TLKNSIKALGPVNLG
-999 ALQEFSELSERLEFM
+999 ALQEFSELSERLDFM

-1024 KKDLEKVI
+1024 KKDLEQVI
-1032 DDLLNKMRSEFTE
+1032 DELLTKMRSEFTE

-1066 AEIVLGNDSE
+1066 AEIILGSDSE

-1147 RHSDKS
+1147 RHSAKS
-1153 QFIMVTHRK
+1153 QFILVTHRK

>member
-21 DFNRGLTAVV
+21 DFDRGLTAVV

-84 FDNSDGYINY
+84 FDNSDGHIDYA
-94 GFPEICITRR
+94 FPEICVTRR

-178 QRKLTST
+178 QRKLNST
-185 EQNLVRINDI
+185 QDNLVRINDI
-195 LGELEERKG
+195 LGELEQRKG

-224 RLETSL
+224 KLETSL
-230 LVHKITEANREMGDS
+230 LVHKITEANNEMGDS

-254 EIQEREDEYMQLRK
+254 EIREREDEYLKLRK
-268 SHQEIISKNEELE
+268 SHQEIIESSEAL
-281 NEIEDRRQ
+281 EIEIEEKRQ
-289 ELSDLTEYE
+289 ELSDLTEFE
-298 HEAQTDKKVSI
+298 HETQTDKKVAI

-319 EELKTDMETT
+319 EELKSDMEST
-329 DSTVEK
+329 DETVEK
-335 LTAELNEKK
+335 LTVELNEKK
-344 VKADSLLQEADAAKT
+344 EKADSLLQAANEAKL
-359 LSETLDK
+359 LSEELDK
-366 ERLAK
+366 ERLSK
-371 FEEYEASRKEAGKA
+371 YEEYEAGRKEAGKA

-399 RKKITECTTGIS
+399 RKKLTECQAGIS
-411 ALDEKIAD
+411 ALADKIKD
-419 MQTARAQS
+419 MQEARTAS
-427 ETGKA
+427 ESGKA
-432 ELSSKIEEEEK
+432 ELSTKLTEHEK
-443 ALNEIRK
+443 ALDEIKK

-459 DVRNKKFD
+459 DVRNKKLE
-467 ELRKRQEELNQFFEI
+467 ELRVRQTELNQFFEV
-482 NNKKLS
+482 NNRKLS
-488 AEESKLQTLKDIERR
+488 AEESKLKTLKDIDRR
-503 KEGYQESVKHLLDCA
+503 KEGYQESVKRLMELSDT
-518 DSDRS
+518 DRS
-523 VKNLMVG
+523 VKRLMVG

-535 INTDSKYET
+535 IETDNKYET
-544 AIETALGNSLNN
+544 AIETALGNALHN

-564 AAELISILK
+564 AAELIGILK
-573 ERRLGRV
+573 DKRLGRV

-593 DDDDLRKARSIN
+593 DEDDLYKAKGVK

-611 SDLVRSSRDLEDIVA
+611 ADLVKSGRDLEDIIA
-626 NLLGRIIVANDL
+626 NLLGRILVADDL
-638 DSARMIA
+638 DSARIIA
-645 SRTGRAYKVMT
+645 SKTGRAYKVMT

-662 NPGGSLTGGSLR
+662 NPGGSLTGGSMR
-674 KTAAGTGILGRKAE
+674 KTGAGTGILGRKAE
-688 IEALTKT
+688 IEALTKS
-695 VADLEKKLE
+695 VADLESKLSK
-704 DSEDQRQEVD
+704 SEDQRQEVD
-714 DSIGTIRRELAQL
+714 DEIGTLRRELAQL

-738 VKAEGD
+738 VKAEGE
-744 YRNTKDRLD
+744 YNNTKTRLE

-758 LANFAENMQSVSKN
+758 LSNYDENMQSVSKS
-772 KIRLEEDLE
+772 KIRLEEDQE
-781 ELRRIEN
+781 ELARIERE
-788 DINGELSDFQE
+788 INSELSDFQE

-805 KLSEEQAVKLEEIAG
+805 KLSEEQAAKLDEIVS

-828 AERKLAERG
+828 AERKLTERS

-843 GHIKNQIEEAKQ
+843 GHIKKQIEEAKQ
-855 GREKFDSQI
+855 GRDKFDSQI
-864 REAKET
+864 KECKDT
-870 VNSINKEINELDE
+870 VNSITQEINSFDAMLDE
-883 KLTANLEQQKVLEAK
+883 NSKQQKVLEVEIAK
-898 ISELF
+898 LF
-903 TKKNDIS
+903 EKRTS
-910 KDISSFADRLAQ
+910 ISSDLSSFGDRLAASGNEVSTLQ
-922 SNNAISD
+922 A
-929 LRTKLNNH
+929 RLNDH
-937 VSKYDKIIF
+937 VAKYDKIIF

-971 PVEKVGEQAKRIT
+971 PVTKIGEQTKRIQ

-1024 KKDLEKVI
+1024 KKDLELVI
-1032 DDLLNKMRSEFTE
+1032 DELLTKMRAEFNE
-1045 HFDTIN
+1045 HFNTIN
-1051 KNFSQVFTDLFGGGT
+1051 ENFGKVFADLFGGGT
-1066 AEIVLGNDSE
+1066 AEIILSGDSD
-1076 DVLECAIDIKAQ
+1076 DVLERAIDIKAQ
-1088 PPGKKLQ
+1088 PPGKNLQ

-1147 RHSDKS
+1147 RHSTKS
-1153 QFIMVTHRK
+1153 QFILVTHRK

>member
-366 ERLAK
+366 ERIAK

-518 DSDRS
+518 DIDIS

>member
-56 LRGGKMEDVIFNGTS
+56 LRGGKMEDVIFNGTT
-71 ARRSMNYAEVSIT
+71 ARKSMNYAEVSIT
-84 FDNSDGYINY
+84 FDNSDGYVNY

-178 QRKLTST
+178 QRKLNST

-204 PLEEQAGKARKFNEN
+204 PLEQQAGKARKFNEN

-224 RLETSL
+224 KLETSL

-245 AGLKEQLEK
+245 AGLKEQLEN
-254 EIQEREDEYMQLRK
+254 EIKEREDEYLQLRK
-268 SHQEIISKNEELE
+268 SNQEIISKNEELE

-298 HEAQTDKKVSI
+298 HEALSDKKVSI

-319 EELKTDMETT
+319 EELKTDMETA

-344 VKADSLLQEADAAKT
+344 AKADALLQEADAAKT
-359 LSETLDK
+359 LSETLDQ
-366 ERLAK
+366 ERRAK

-385 DSKIKAKTEELFET
+385 DTKIKAKTEELFET
-399 RKKITECTTGIS
+399 RKKITECTAGIS

-427 ETGKA
+427 ESGKT
-432 ELSSKIEEEEK
+432 ELAGKLVEEEK
-443 ALNEIRK
+443 AVEEIKK
-450 IKGDVTNDI
+450 IKSDVTGDI
-459 DVRNKKFD
+459 EVRNKKLEELRVRQD
-467 ELRKRQEELNQFFEI
+467 ELNRFFEV

-503 KEGYQESVKHLLDCA
+503 KEGYQESVKRLLDEA
-518 DSDRS
+518 ERDRS

-564 AAELISILK
+564 AAELIGILK

-593 DDDDLRKARSIN
+593 DEDDLRKARSVN
-605 GYIGVA
+605 GFISVA
-611 SDLVRSSRDLEDIVA
+611 SDLVKSSRDLEDIVA

-638 DSARMIA
+638 DSARIIA
-645 SRTGRAYKVMT
+645 SKTGRAYKVMT

-674 KTAAGTGILGRKAE
+674 KTGAGTGILGRRAE
-688 IEALTKT
+688 IEALTKM
-695 VADLEKKLE
+695 VAELEKKLE

-738 VKAEGD
+738 VKAEGE
-744 YRNTKDRLD
+744 YNNTKERLD
-753 ETEAT
+753 EIETT

-799 EIEEQQ
+799 EIEEQL

-820 KVREAASL
+820 KVREATSL
-828 AERKLAERG
+828 AERKIAERS

-855 GREKFDSQI
+855 GRDRFDAQI
-864 REAKET
+864 NEAKGT
-870 VNSINKEINELDE
+870 VSSINKEITELE
-883 KLTANLEQQKVLEAK
+883 AKIAANLEQQKVLEAK
-898 ISELF
+898 IAELF
-903 TKKNDIS
+903 AKKNEIS
-910 KDISSFADRLAQ
+910 KDISSFGERLQ
-922 SNNAISD
+922 KSGDAIND

-937 VSKYDKIIF
+937 VAKYDKIIF

-971 PVEKVGEQAKRIT
+971 PVEKIGEQTKRIAS
-984 TLKNAIKALGPVNLG
+984 LKNSIKALGPVNLG
-999 ALQEFSELSERLEFM
+999 ALQEFSELSERLDFM

-1032 DDLLNKMRSEFTE
+1032 DELLTKMRSEFTE
-1045 HFDTIN
+1045 HFETIN
-1051 KNFSQVFTDLFGGGT
+1051 NNFSQVFTDLFGGGT
-1066 AEIVLGNDSE
+1066 AEIVLGDDSE

-1088 PPGKKLQ
+1088 PPGKRLQ

>member
-1 MYLKKLELQ
+1 MYLKRLELQ
-10 GFKSFPDYTCI
+10 GFKSFPEYTCI
-21 DFNRGLTAVV
+21 DFDRGLTAVV

-71 ARRSMNYAEVSIT
+71 ARRSMNFAEVSIT
-84 FDNSDGYINY
+84 FDNSDGYIDY
-94 GFPEICITRR
+94 AFPEICITRR

-178 QRKLTST
+178 QRKLTNT

-195 LGELEERKG
+195 LGELEDRKG

-224 RLETSL
+224 KLETSL

-245 AGLKEQLEK
+245 AGLKEQLEN
-254 EIQEREDEYMQLRK
+254 EIKEREDEFLRLNK
-268 SHQEIISKNEELE
+268 SHQGIIEKSEALD

-319 EELKTDMETT
+319 EELKSDMEST
-329 DSTVEK
+329 DETVNK
-335 LTAELNEKK
+335 LTQELNEKK
-344 VKADSLLQEADAAKT
+344 AKADSLLKEADEAKT
-359 LSETLDK
+359 LSEDLDK
-366 ERLAK
+366 QRQAQ
-371 FEEYEASRKEAGKA
+371 FEEYENSRKEAGKA
-385 DSKIKAKTEELFET
+385 DSKVKAKTEELFET
-399 RKKITECTTGIS
+399 RKKITECQAGIT
-411 ALDEKIAD
+411 ALNDKIRE
-419 MQTARAQS
+419 MQEARAAS
-427 ETGKA
+427 ESGKT
-432 ELSSKIEEEEK
+432 ELSTALAEEEK
-443 ALNEIRK
+443 ALTEIRK
-450 IKGDVTNDI
+450 IKGDVTKDI
-459 DVRNKKFD
+459 EIRNKKHE
-467 ELRKRQEELNQFFEI
+467 ELRSRQVELNQFFEV
-482 NNKKLS
+482 NNRKLS
-488 AEESKLQTLKDIERR
+488 AEESKLKTLKDVDRA
-503 KEGYQESVKHLLDCA
+503 KEGYQESVKRLVEFA
-518 DSDRS
+518 ETDRS
-523 VKNLMVG
+523 VRSLMVG
-530 VLGDL
+530 ILGDL
-535 INTDSKYET
+535 IETDPKYET
-544 AIETALGNSLNN
+544 AIETALGNALNN
-556 VVTKSEAD
+556 IVTKSESD
-564 AAELISILK
+564 AAELIGVLK
-573 ERRLGRV
+573 EKRLGRV

-593 DDDDLRKARSIN
+593 DEDDLRKAKGVN

-611 SDLVRSSRDLEDIVA
+611 SDLVKSSRDLEDIVS
-626 NLLGRIIVANDL
+626 NLLGRILVADDL
-638 DSARMIA
+638 DAARLIA

-674 KTAAGTGILGRKAE
+674 KTGAGTGIIGRKAE
-688 IEALTKT
+688 IESLTRS
-695 VADLEKKLE
+695 VAELEAKLA

-714 DSIGTIRRELAQL
+714 DGIGTLKRELAQL

-738 VKAEGD
+738 VKAEGE
-744 YRNTKDRLD
+744 YNNTKTRLE
-753 ETEAT
+753 ETEET
-758 LANFAENMQSVSKN
+758 LANFDENMQTVSKSRL
-772 KIRLEEDLE
+772 RLEEDLE
-781 ELRRIEN
+781 EFTRIEGE
-788 DINGELSDFQE
+788 INGELSDYQD

-805 KLSEEQAVKLEEIAG
+805 RLSEEQAVKLEQIVA
-820 KVREAASL
+820 KVRDAASL
-828 AERKLAERG
+828 AERKLTERS

-843 GHIKNQIEEAKQ
+843 GHIKRQIEEARQ
-855 GREKFDSQI
+855 GREKFDSAV

-870 VNSINKEINELDE
+870 VNSITKEINSLDAKLDE
-883 KLTANLEQQKVLEAK
+883 NAKQQKVLEEKIAVLFEK
-898 ISELF
+898 RSVIAGDLSSFGDRLATSRNAISELQ
-903 TKKNDIS
+903 T
-910 KDISSFADRLAQ
+910 R
-922 SNNAISD
+922 
-929 LRTKLNNH
+929 LNNH
-937 VSKYDKIIF
+937 LSKYDKIIF
-946 EIDQNKNRLWED
+946 EIDQNKNKLWED

-971 PVEKVGEQAKRIT
+971 PVTKIGEQTKRIA
-984 TLKNAIKALGPVNLG
+984 TLKNSIKALGPVNLG
-999 ALQEFSELSERLEFM
+999 ALQEFSELSERLDFM

-1024 KKDLEKVI
+1024 KKDLEQVI
-1032 DDLLNKMRSEFTE
+1032 DELLTKMRSEFTE

-1066 AEIVLGNDSE
+1066 AEIILGSDSE

-1147 RHSDKS
+1147 RHSAKS
-1153 QFIMVTHRK
+1153 QFILVTHRK

>member
-21 DFNRGLTAVV
+21 DFDRGLTAVV

-56 LRGGKMEDVIFNGTS
+56 LRGGKMEDVIFNGTT

-84 FDNSDGYINY
+84 FDNSDGYIDY
-94 GFPEICITRR
+94 DFPEICITRR

-178 QRKLTST
+178 QRKLNST

-204 PLEEQAGKARKFNEN
+204 PLEEQASKARKFNEN

-224 RLETSL
+224 KLETSL
-230 LVHKITEANREMGDS
+230 LVHKITEANKEMGDS

-254 EIQEREDEYMQLRK
+254 EIREREDEFNQLRK
-268 SHQEIISKNEELE
+268 SNNEIVTQSEALD

-289 ELSDLTEYE
+289 ELSELTEIE
-298 HEAQTDKKVSI
+298 HEAQIDKKVSI

-329 DSTVEK
+329 DETVEK

-344 VKADSLLQEADAAKT
+344 AKADSLLKEADEAKT
-359 LSETLDK
+359 LSENLDK
-366 ERLAK
+366 ERQAK
-371 FEEYEASRKEAGKA
+371 FEEYENSRKEAGKA
-385 DSKIKAKTEELFET
+385 DTKVQAKKEELFET
-399 RKKITECTTGIS
+399 RKKIAECQAGLT
-411 ALDEKIAD
+411 ALDEKIRE
-419 MQTARAQS
+419 MQEARAAS
-427 ETGKA
+427 ESGKA
-432 ELSSKIEEEEK
+432 ELSAKIEEEEK

-450 IKGDVTNDI
+450 IKGDVSNDI
-459 DVRNKKFD
+459 DVRNKKLE
-467 ELRKRQEELNQFFEI
+467 ELRKRQEELNQFFEV

-503 KEGYQESVKHLLDCA
+503 KEGYQESVKHLLDAA

-523 VKNLMVG
+523 VKGLMVG

-556 VVTKSEAD
+556 VVTKSESD
-564 AAELISILK
+564 AAELINILK

-580 TFLPIENIRARYI
+580 TFLPIENIRARYV
-593 DDDDLRKARSIN
+593 DDDDLRKAKSVN

-611 SDLVRSSRDLEDIVA
+611 SDLVKSSRDLEDIVA
-626 NLLGRIIVANDL
+626 NLLGRIIVAHDL
-638 DSARMIA
+638 DSARIIA
-645 SRTGRAYKVMT
+645 SKTGRAYKVMT

-674 KTAAGTGILGRKAE
+674 KTGAGTGILGRKAE
-688 IEALTKT
+688 IEALTKA
-695 VADLEKKLE
+695 VAELEKKLE

-714 DSIGTIRRELAQL
+714 DGMLAQL

-738 VKAEGD
+738 VKAEGE
-744 YRNTKDRLD
+744 YNNTKTRLE
-753 ETEAT
+753 ETVKT
-758 LANFAENMQSVSKN
+758 LTNFDENMQTVSKS
-772 KIRLEEDLE
+772 KLRLEEDME
-781 ELRRIEN
+781 ELSRIEGE
-788 DINGELSDFQE
+788 INGELTDFQE

-805 KLSEEQAVKLEEIAG
+805 RLSEEQAVKLEQVVA

-828 AERKLAERG
+828 AERKLTERS

-843 GHIKNQIEEAKQ
+843 GHIKKQIEEAKQ
-855 GREKFDSQI
+855 GREKFDSSI
-864 REAKET
+864 KEAKDT
-870 VNSINKEINELDE
+870 VNSITKEINDLDAKIDE
-883 KLTANLEQQKVLEAK
+883 NGKQQKVLEEK
-898 ISELF
+898 IAELF
-903 TKKNDIS
+903 EKRNSLSENIK
-910 KDISSFADRLAQ
+910 SFGDRLSA
-922 SNNAISD
+922 STNILSD
-929 LRTKLNNH
+929 LQSKLNAH

-971 PVEKVGEQAKRIT
+971 PVEKVGEQTKRIQS
-984 TLKNAIKALGPVNLG
+984 LKNSIKALGPVNLG

-1024 KKDLEKVI
+1024 KKDLEQVI
-1032 DDLLNKMRSEFTE
+1032 EDLLNKMRSEFTA

-1051 KNFSQVFTDLFGGGT
+1051 SNFSQVFTDLFGGGT
-1066 AEIVLGNDSE
+1066 AEIVLGDDSE

-1147 RHSDKS
+1147 RHSTKS
-1153 QFIMVTHRK
+1153 QFILVTHRK

>member
-84 FDNSDGYINY
+84 FDNSDGYIDY

-116 KVNCRLKDITVLFL
+116 KVNCRLKDITTLFL

-178 QRKLTST
+178 QRKLTTT

-230 LVHKITEANREMGDS
+230 LVHKISEANREMGDS
-245 AGLKEQLEK
+245 AGLKEQLEQ
-254 EIQEREDEYMQLRK
+254 EIKDREDEYLELRK
-268 SHQEIISKNEELE
+268 SHQEIINKSEALD

-289 ELSDLTEYE
+289 ELSDLTEFE

-319 EELKTDMETT
+319 EELKSDMETT
-329 DSTVEK
+329 DETVSK
-335 LTAELNEKK
+335 LTAELNDKK
-344 VKADSLLQEADAAKT
+344 AKADSLLMEANEAKT
-359 LSETLDK
+359 LSEKLDE
-366 ERLAK
+366 ERRAE

-385 DSKIKAKTEELFET
+385 DTKIKAKTEELFET
-399 RKKITECTTGIS
+399 RKKIAECTAGIA
-411 ALDEKIAD
+411 ALDEKIND

-427 ETGKA
+427 ESGKE
-432 ELSSKIEEEEK
+432 ELASRLSEEEK
-443 ALNEIRK
+443 AVEEIKK
-450 IKGDVTNDI
+450 IKGDVTRDI
-459 DVRNKKFD
+459 DVRNKKLE
-467 ELRKRQEELNQFFEI
+467 ELRARQVELNQFFET
-482 NNKKLS
+482 NNRKLLS
-488 AEESKLQTLKDIERR
+488 EESKLKTLKDIDRR
-503 KEGYQESVKHLLDCA
+503 KEGYQESVRRLTELA
-518 DSDRS
+518 ETDRS
-523 VKNLMVG
+523 VKSLMVG
-530 VLGDL
+530 ILGDL
-535 INTDSKYET
+535 IETKPKYEI
-544 AIETALGNSLNN
+544 AIETALGNALHN
-556 VVTKSEAD
+556 VVTKSESD
-564 AAELISILK
+564 AAELIEILK

-593 DDDDLRKARSIN
+593 DEDDLRKARGVN
-605 GYIGVA
+605 GYIGIA
-611 SDLVRSSRDLEDIVA
+611 SDLVDCSRDLSDIVS
-626 NLLGRIIVANDL
+626 NLLGRILVAD
-638 DSARMIA
+638 DMDAARMIA

-662 NPGGSLTGGSLR
+662 NPGGSLTGGSLK
-674 KTAAGTGILGRKAE
+674 KTGAGTGIIGRRAE
-688 IEALTKT
+688 IETLTKS
-695 VADLEKKLE
+695 VAELEAKLS

-714 DSIGTIRRELAQL
+714 DGIGTLKRELAQL

-738 VKAEGD
+738 VKAEGE
-744 YRNTKDRLD
+744 YNNTKTRLE
-753 ETEAT
+753 ETEAI
-758 LANFAENMQSVSKN
+758 LANFDENMQTVSKS

-781 ELRRIEN
+781 ELNRIEG
-788 DINGELSDFQE
+788 DINGELSDYRE

-805 KLSEEQAVKLEEIAG
+805 RLSEEQAVKLEQTAA

-828 AERKLAERG
+828 AERKLAERS

-843 GHIKNQIEEAKQ
+843 GHIKKQIEEAKQ
-855 GREKFDSQI
+855 GRERFDSAI
-864 REAKET
+864 KEAKET
-870 VNSINKEINELDE
+870 VNSITKEINDLDAKLDE
-883 KLTANLEQQKVLEAK
+883 NSKQQKELEEK
-898 ISELF
+898 ISALYEKKSSVSGELSTF
-903 TKKNDIS
+903 G
-910 KDISSFADRLAQ
+910 DRLAS
-922 SNNAISD
+922 SNNAINE
-929 LRTKLNNH
+929 LRAKLNAH

-946 EIDQNKNRLWED
+946 EIDQNKNKLWED

-971 PVEKVGEQAKRIT
+971 PVEKPGEQARRIT

-999 ALQEFSELSERLEFM
+999 ALQEFSELSERLDFM
-1014 TKQRDDIEAA
+1014 TKQRDDIETA
-1024 KKDLEKVI
+1024 KKDLEQVI
-1032 DDLLNKMRSEFTE
+1032 DDLLNKMRSEFNE
-1045 HFDTIN
+1045 HFVTIN
-1051 KNFSQVFTDLFGGGT
+1051 NNFGQVFTDLFGGGT

-1147 RHSDKS
+1147 RHSAKS
-1153 QFIMVTHRK
+1153 QFILVTHRK